1 MIFVH
6 NLMQSDKPYM
16 TTSGHDYRR
25 VKKCKDKKLMLLR
38 QTEGK
43 EPIPAIK
50 FPGRGED
57 SSANL
62 ALKLANE
69 LEK

>member
-1 MIFVH
+1 MIFVY
-6 NLMQSDKPYM
+6 NLRQSDKPYM
-16 TTSGHDYRR
+16 TTSGQDYRR
-25 VKKCKDKKLMLLR
+25 VKTRNAAKANR
-38 QTEGK
+38 GK
-43 EPIPAIK
+43 GAYTCNK
-50 FPGRGED
+50 VSWRGED